1 MKKEIYTRETL
12 AHLNIPLPGFI
23 SKYSLKFDATPL
35 HLMIAPCL
43 KRTILF
49 LLLITAGWNNIY
61 SRQKEQ
67 VLQQLN
73 TLLINTV
80 MDDLFTPPIASRI
93 YVYPNIAFYECI
105 RFDDPAFSGLTGK
118 LNGLNAL
125 PVPPKN
131 NDNFISASIAF
142 SFVAQNLVASEYKF
156 EEWRKSF
163 TDSIRSVSDTT
174 VLNYSFQYGK
184 KIADSIIL
192 WIQKDNYMKSRGMMR
207 YVISDNPGAWQPT
220 PLDYAAGMEPNWNTI
235 RPLVMKS
242 CSQFSP
248 QKKLVY
254 SSSKQSTFYKNVQE
268 VYKISKT
275 LDSNRAYI
283 ALYWD
288 DNPNI
293 SLLKGHLNY
302 FVHKISPGGHWL
314 MIAGQ
319 ACIQK
324 NIPVK
329 KASLAYTLTAIAIFD
344 GFISCWDEKYKSN
357 LVRPITIINRLID
370 EKWEPLIQTPPFP
383 EFTSGHAVI
392 SNAAATVL
400 TVLLGDY
407 FEFTDNTEIPFGL
420 KPRHFKSFYQ
430 AAAESTM
437 SRVYA
442 GIHYPETA
450 RISTK
455 QGQAIGRF
463 VINTLYKIPVTKFP
477 SQ

>member
-1 MKKEIYTRETL
+1 
-12 AHLNIPLPGFI
+12 
-23 SKYSLKFDATPL
+23 
-35 HLMIAPCL
+35 MIAPYL
-43 KRTILF
+43 KKTILF
-49 LLLITAGWNNIY
+49 FLLLMAGWKNIY
-61 SRQKEQ
+61 PRHKEQ

-73 TLLINTV
+73 KLLVHTV
-80 MDDLFTPPIASRI
+80 MDDLFTPPVASRI

-105 RFDDPAFSGLTGK
+105 RFDDPSFLSLSGK
-118 LNGLNAL
+118 LNGLVAL
-125 PVPPKN
+125 PGPQKN
-131 NDNFISASIAF
+131 IDNFISASIAF

-156 EEWRKSF
+156 EEWRKAF
-163 TDSIRSVSDTT
+163 TDSIRSVSDTSI
-174 VLNYSFQYGK
+174 LNSSFQYGK
-184 KIADSIIL
+184 KIAESIIR
-192 WIQKDNYMKSRGMMR
+192 WIQMDNYMISRGMMR
-207 YVISDNPGAWQPT
+207 YVISDSPGAWQPT
-220 PLDYAAGMEPNWNTI
+220 PLDYASGMEPNWNTL
-235 RPLVMKS
+235 RPLVLKS

-254 SSSKQSTFYKNVQE
+254 SSSKQSAFYKNVLE
-268 VYKISKT
+268 VYKISKN

-302 FVHKISPGGHWL
+302 FVHKVSPGGHWL

-319 ACIQK
+319 ACLQK
-324 NIPVK
+324 NISVN

-344 GFISCWDEKYKSN
+344 GFISCWDEKYKTN
-357 LVRPITIINRLID
+357 LVRPITFINRHID

-400 TVLLGDY
+400 TAILGKN

-450 RISTK
+450 RISTQ
-455 QGQAIGRF
+455 QGQAIGKF
-463 VINTLYKIPVTKFP
+463 VINTLYKIPLIKSP